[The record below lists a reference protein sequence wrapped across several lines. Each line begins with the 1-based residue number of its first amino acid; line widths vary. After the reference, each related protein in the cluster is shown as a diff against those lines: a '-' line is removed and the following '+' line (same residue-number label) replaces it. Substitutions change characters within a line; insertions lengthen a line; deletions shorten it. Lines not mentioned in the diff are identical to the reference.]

1 MQWHIHHIHLIV
13 EPCAYW
19 LNDDIKH
26 NLINEGNEKSLAR
39 AVSKLVKNIPEE
51 EFLTNC
57 YKGWNFV

>member
-51 EFLTNC
+51 EFLTNR
-57 YKGWNFV
+57 